1 MNSNAVSINSNA
13 ENYNQLACSSSSQPY
28 FQTTGA
34 DAPAA
39 GEGAEAPSSG
49 MKGFN
54 QSATCPPRFVR
65 RLIAPFTSLT
75 IARNI
80 LAFLSLQLFLRL
92 DNFHCFSRSFAII
105 SNASLKHLCV
115 QFGILIIAAMTW
127 DDYSMLS
134 TFIGPT
140 ETFVL

>member
-1 MNSNAVSINSNA
+1 MTSNAVNA
-13 ENYNQLACSSSSQPY
+13 ENAKQFACSSSSQPY

-39 GEGAEAPSSG
+39 VDGAEAPSG

-54 QSATCPPRFVR
+54 QSATCPPRVVR

-92 DNFHCFSRSFAII
+92 DNFHCFSRSFAIA
-105 SNASLKHLCV
+105 SNASLKHFCV

-127 DDYSMLS
+127 DHFEMLS
-134 TFIGPT
+134 VFIGPT
-140 ETFVL
+140 ETSVL